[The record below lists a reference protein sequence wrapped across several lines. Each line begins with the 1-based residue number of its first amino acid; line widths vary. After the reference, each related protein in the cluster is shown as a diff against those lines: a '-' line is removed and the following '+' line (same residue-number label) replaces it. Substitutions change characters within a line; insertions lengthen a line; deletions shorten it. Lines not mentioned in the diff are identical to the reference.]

1 MNILMFEAPSKDG
14 QGSIPFGL
22 LCASTIAHHHG
33 HNVRLIDLVKEQMSN
48 DALEKV
54 IKEFSPELIGI
65 GGITAGYK
73 NCKELIGVIKKN
85 NNHIPIVIGGV
96 ITSVSDLLLKNAGAD
111 FIVHGESEIS
121 FPNLIKAL
129 EKGDDISIVKG
140 ISFLKN
146 GEIYRTENQIQI
158 KNLDDIPIPEYS
170 LLDMDKYL
178 TPADNWVKTYFSYD
192 KNVYKETITKL
203 SGKYLFPIITA
214 RGCTHK
220 CIFCYRHQIGI
231 RQHSVKYITN
241 LMKFLHEK
249 YNVGVF
255 QINDEL
261 TTVKKKWVL
270 EFCDALIRENL
281 GIFFIILSA
290 RVDNVDE
297 EILLRLKKA
306 GCLMLNY
313 GYESGSDTILK
324 EIKKGVTRG
333 QVLKSGLLSKKV
345 GLKNVP
351 EIIIGFPSET
361 EETVEE
367 TIDFL
372 KQLDTWPISVNTPI
386 PFPETPL
393 WQYGVDHKFIND
405 KEEFV
410 LNYERGLFVNFT
422 KYSDIKVK
430 QFARKVL
437 YDTHLY
443 WLKQRKNY
451 LIYILI
457 LFKKIIVMYL
467 VLPLPENIFTRIKK
481 VYQFLKP

>member
-1 MNILMFEAPSKDG
+1 MLEAPSKEG
-14 QGSIPFGL
+14 EGSIPFGL
-22 LCASTIAHHHG
+22 LCASTIAYHYG
-33 HNVRLIDLVKEQMSN
+33 HNVKLIDLVKEQVGN

-73 NCKELIGVIKKN
+73 NCKELIGVIKKKY
-85 NNHIPIVIGGV
+85 NHIPIVIGGV
-96 ITSVSDLLLKNAGAD
+96 ITSVSDLLLQNAGAD
-111 FIVHGESEIS
+111 FIVHGEAEIS

-129 EKGDDISIVKG
+129 EKGDDISKVKG

-146 GEIYRTENQIQI
+146 GEMYYTESQPQI
-158 KNLDDIPIPEYS
+158 KNLDDIPMPEYS
-170 LLDMDKYL
+170 LIDMDKYL
-178 TPADNWVKTYFSYD
+178 TPADDWVKTYFSHE
-192 KNVYKETITKL
+192 KNEYEEMVTKL

-220 CIFCYRHQIGI
+220 CIFCYRHHVGL
-231 RQHSVKYITN
+231 RQHSVNYIVR

-270 EFCDALIRENL
+270 EFCDTLIRENL

-297 EILLRLKKA
+297 EMIIKLKEA

-324 EIKKGVTRG
+324 EIKKGVTRELA
-333 QVLKSGLLSKKV
+333 LKAGLLTKKV
-345 GLKNVP
+345 GIKNIP

-393 WQYGVDHKFIND
+393 WQYGVDHKLIKD

-410 LNYERGLFVNFT
+410 LNYKRGFFVNFT
-422 KYSDIKVK
+422 KYPDEDVLKFVSKVYFDTKLHWLRNRKKYCLYIKCLFEKFILMNVK
-430 QFARKVL
+430 P
-437 YDTHLY
+437 
-443 WLKQRKNY
+443 
-451 LIYILI
+451 
-457 LFKKIIVMYL
+457 
-467 VLPLPENIFTRIKK
+467 VLPATFYSVLKKAYLKFLPN
-481 VYQFLKP
+481 